1 MRKKMLWIFSGIY
14 TLLELIL
21 LILIFT
27 AKESS
32 IPVGVFH
39 IFIGLSLLGISLFF
53 PSEASILI
61 RYLVLFVLWAIHIII
76 SIILHSSLSSREI
89 FLGIFAFHFILTFA
103 SFMPTEKLNLN
114 KYIILTELI
123 VGLISLLAF
132 PLSIPMAFIENEI
145 TQFIVVVVLG
155 ILSFIGEIG
164 IGLFKQF
171 KLKQY

>member
-1 MRKKMLWIFSGIY
+1 
-14 TLLELIL
+14 
-21 LILIFT
+21 
-27 AKESS
+27 
-32 IPVGVFH
+32 
-39 IFIGLSLLGISLFF
+39 
-53 PSEASILI
+53 
-61 RYLVLFVLWAIHIII
+61 
-76 SIILHSSLSSREI
+76 
-89 FLGIFAFHFILTFA
+89 
-103 SFMPTEKLNLN
+103 MPTEKLNLN